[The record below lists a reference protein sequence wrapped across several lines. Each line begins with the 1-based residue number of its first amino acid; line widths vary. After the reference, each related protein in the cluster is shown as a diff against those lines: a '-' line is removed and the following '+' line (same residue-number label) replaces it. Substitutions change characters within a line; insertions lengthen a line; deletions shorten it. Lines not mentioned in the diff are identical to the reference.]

1 MGFLHSS
8 RIYLDH
14 NATSPVHPSVR
25 AAMTRALDCIG
36 NPSSVHAE
44 GRAARALIEQAR
56 RDVAALVDCAA
67 EDVVFT
73 SGGTEALNMIL
84 GPDVF
89 SAEGSVEI
97 LLIAAGEH
105 AAVFEGH
112 RFPAA
117 QTGIVA
123 PDAGGRLDLAA
134 LAEAL
139 DRHAGRRI
147 MLAVQAAN
155 NETGVIQPV
164 AEAAALVHAR
174 GGIVV
179 CDAVQAAGK
188 IDCRASGFAA
198 DALAISAHKFGG
210 PKGVGALIFP
220 SRKYHLRH
228 GVVRGGGQERGL
240 RSGTE
245 NLPGIA
251 GLGAAAKFAAGHWR
265 GAADQLTAWRDAIEK
280 IILAR
285 VPDAVIFGRE
295 AGRLP
300 NTVYFAV
307 PGVEAQ
313 ILLMNLDLGGV
324 ALSSGSACSS
334 GKVKPSHVL
343 QAMGVAPEIAKSALR
358 VSLGW
363 TTRDEDIAG
372 FETAFTKALQTMRR
386 KVPRVAA

>member
-1 MGFLHSS
+1 
-8 RIYLDH
+8 
-14 NATSPVHPSVR
+14 
-25 AAMTRALDCIG
+25 MTRALDCIG
-36 NPSSVHAE
+36 NPSSIHAE
-44 GRAARALIEQAR
+44 GRAARALVEQAR
-56 RDVAALVDCAA
+56 LEVAGLVDCAA

-84 GPDVF
+84 GPEVF
-89 SAEGSVEI
+89 SAEGPVEI

-117 QTGIVA
+117 QTEIV
-123 PDAGGRLDLAA
+123 PLDAEGCVDLGA

-139 DRHAGRRI
+139 ARHAGRRV
-147 MLAVQAAN
+147 MLAIQAAN

-188 IDCRASGFAA
+188 IDCRASGFGA

-220 SRKYHLRH
+220 SRTYHLRQ

-251 GLGAAAKFAAGHWR
+251 GLGAAATFAADHWR
-265 GAADQLTAWRDAIEK
+265 GAVDRLTAWRDAIEA

-285 VPDAVIFGRE
+285 VPDAIVFGRG
-295 AGRLP
+295 ARRLP
-300 NTVYFAV
+300 NTVDFAV
-307 PGVEAQ
+307 PGTEAQ

-324 ALSSGSACSS
+324 ALSTGSACSS

-343 QAMGVAPEIAKSALR
+343 SAMGVTPEIAKSALR
-358 VSLGW
+358 ISLGW
-363 TTRDEDIAG
+363 TTRDEDIEG
-372 FETAFTKALQTMRR
+372 FERVFTQALRTMRR
-386 KVPRVAA
+386 TVPDVAA

>member
-1 MGFLHSS
+1 MHSA

-14 NATSPVHPSVR
+14 NATTPVLPSVQ
-25 AAMTRALDCIG
+25 AAMSRALECVG
-36 NPSSVHAE
+36 NPSSIHTE
-44 GRAARALIEQAR
+44 GRAARALVEQAR
-56 RDVAALVDCAA
+56 RDVAALVDGAA

-73 SGGTEALNMIL
+73 SGGTESLNMIL
-84 GPDVF
+84 SPDVF
-89 SAEGSVEI
+89 SAEGPVEV

-117 QTGIVA
+117 QTEVV
-123 PDAGGRLDLAA
+123 PLDAEGRVDLGALAA
-134 LAEAL
+134 AL

-147 MLAVQAAN
+147 MLAMQAAN

-188 IDCRASGFAA
+188 IDCRASSFAA
-198 DALAISAHKFGG
+198 DALAVSAHKFGG

-220 SRKYHLRH
+220 SRAYHLRH

-245 NLPGIA
+245 NLPGIV
-251 GLGAAAKFAAGHWR
+251 GLGVAAKFAADHWR
-265 GAADQLTAWRDAIEK
+265 GAAQQLTAWRDAIEEVV
-280 IILAR
+280 LAR
-285 VPDAVIFGRE
+285 VPDAVIFGRK
-295 AGRLP
+295 ALRLP
-300 NTVYFAV
+300 NTVDFAV
-307 PGVEAQ
+307 PGIEAQ

-324 ALSSGSACSS
+324 ALSTGSACSS
-334 GKVKPSHVL
+334 GKIKPSHVL
-343 QAMGVAPEIAKSALR
+343 QAMGVPPEITKSALR

-363 TTRDEDIAG
+363 TTRDEDIEG
-372 FETAFTKALQTMRR
+372 FERAFTQALRTMRR
-386 KVPRVAA
+386 KVPDVAA